1 MRAGI
6 GEKFPVVYGST
17 YKRNKAGQ
25 IVVDANGLP
34 QVGEDDVIGRVSPD
48 FRLGFNTNIE
58 LYKFRIAAVFDWK
71 QGGQMYCGTAG
82 EMNFYGV
89 TKEWAKNAR
98 ATSSFPTP

>member
-1 MRAGI
+1 MPVF

-58 LYKFRIAAVFDWK
+58 LYKFRIAPCSTGNKADKCTAVLPVK
-71 QGGQMYCGTAG
+71 
-82 EMNFYGV
+82 
-89 TKEWAKNAR
+89 
-98 ATSSFPTP
+98 